1 MQVHTYELQRYC
13 RAADRIDT
21 VSCQSQHRCGAST
34 GRTVSV
40 SSGSSGR
47 EPPKP
52 TLNITAHI
60 WSKDLSNTQLSR
72 HYSHTTRRTGESNR
86 TKTAIFAGWLR
97 QRDVDYS
104 AAHSVRYHITLA
116 WHGMAGKYPRARFL
130 TEAVTERATVLTLA
144 SARVSSSRRI
154 LCSSSLLSKVIVEI
168 PAAWHRPWS

>member
-1 MQVHTYELQRYC
+1 MSSAELAGKGCLLSREGRVERCSFQDGDSMQVHTYELQRYC

-21 VSCQSQHRCGAST
+21 VSCQSQHRCGALT

-47 EPPKP
+47 EPLKP

-60 WSKDLSNTQLSR
+60 WSKELSNTQLSR

-86 TKTAIFAGWLR
+86 TKNAIFAGWLR
-97 QRDVDYS
+97 QRDVDVDYS

-116 WHGMAGKYPRARFL
+116 WHGMAG
-130 TEAVTERATVLTLA
+130 TLGP
-144 SARVSSSRRI
+144 VFSR
-154 LCSSSLLSKVIVEI
+154 KQ
-168 PAAWHRPWS
+168 